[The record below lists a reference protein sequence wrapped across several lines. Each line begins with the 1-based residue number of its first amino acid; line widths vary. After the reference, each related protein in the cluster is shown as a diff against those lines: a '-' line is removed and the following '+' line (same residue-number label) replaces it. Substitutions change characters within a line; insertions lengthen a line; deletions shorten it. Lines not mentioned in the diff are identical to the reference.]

1 MIAHVR
7 GIVAERGSDH
17 VVVDVHGIGYR
28 LTVPSSADVPARGQD
43 VELRTSMVVRED
55 SMTLYGFSDPAAQQL
70 FELLMSASGVGP
82 KLAMAVL
89 STHRPSTVRTA
100 IAAAD
105 LDLLVAVPGIG
116 KKSAQKLVLELKD
129 KIGSLDAPDIDLS
142 GGGANGSGADGDGA
156 VADTREALLQLG
168 YGPSEVAV
176 TLSNL
181 DRDGDA
187 STLLRRALQAIGSH
201 Q

>member
-1 MIAHVR
+1 MIAHLR
-7 GIVAERGSDH
+7 GTVAERASDH
-17 VVVDVHGIGYR
+17 VIVDVHGVGY
-28 LTVPSSADVPARGQD
+28 LVHVPSSADVPARGQE

-55 SMTLYGFSDPAAQQL
+55 SMTIYGFSDPAAQQL
-70 FELLMSASGVGP
+70 FDLLLSASGVGP

-100 IAAAD
+100 IATGD

-129 KIGSLDAPDIDLS
+129 KVGGLDAPDIVLPSDV
-142 GGGANGSGADGDGA
+142 NGTPRDDDA
-156 VADTREALLQLG
+156 VADAREALLQLG
-168 YGPSEVAV
+168 YGPSEVAI
-176 TLSNL
+176 TLANV

-187 STLLRRALQAIGSH
+187 STLLRRALQAIGSGS
-201 Q
+201 